1 MTQDDRAM
9 RVCIETSKTFIY
21 MIWKFI
27 THRMCNV
34 WNAMQLMTH
43 TFCSLTLEKCI
54 FVFVWQITASDTVQC
69 SFHMTNYEITEI
81 KNNPQ

>member
-1 MTQDDRAM
+1 
-9 RVCIETSKTFIY
+9 
-21 MIWKFI
+21 
-27 THRMCNV
+27 
-34 WNAMQLMTH
+34 MQLMTH